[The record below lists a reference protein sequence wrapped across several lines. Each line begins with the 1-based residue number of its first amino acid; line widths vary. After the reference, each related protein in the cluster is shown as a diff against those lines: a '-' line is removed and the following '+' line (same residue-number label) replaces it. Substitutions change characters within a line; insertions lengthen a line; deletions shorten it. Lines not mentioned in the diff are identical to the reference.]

1 MNLFVESLKRLYE
14 ANKVDVN
21 KLKQLVSEKKI
32 TESELQYI
40 LRKEDNGC
48 IPY

>member
-1 MNLFVESLKRLYE
+1 MRVFIESLKRLYE
-14 ANKVDVN
+14 DNKVDVN
-21 KLKQLVSEKKI
+21 KLKQLVSDKKI
-32 TESELQYI
+32 NETELNYI